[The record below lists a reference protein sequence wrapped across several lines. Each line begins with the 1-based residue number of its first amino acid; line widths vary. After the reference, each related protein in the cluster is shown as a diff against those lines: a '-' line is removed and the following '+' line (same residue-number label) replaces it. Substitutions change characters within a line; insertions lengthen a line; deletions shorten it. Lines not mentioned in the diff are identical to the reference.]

1 MPFWSFIC
9 FFARGAHL
17 ILILIIILVQV
28 RIQLG
33 EGSAG
38 QVTRNMLANEG
49 VRSFYKVCFVFL
61 GAL

>member
-1 MPFWSFIC
+1 
-9 FFARGAHL
+9 
-17 ILILIIILVQV
+17 
-28 RIQLG
+28 LG

-61 GAL
+61 GACNFSSFGVLILVTLLLTLFYCT